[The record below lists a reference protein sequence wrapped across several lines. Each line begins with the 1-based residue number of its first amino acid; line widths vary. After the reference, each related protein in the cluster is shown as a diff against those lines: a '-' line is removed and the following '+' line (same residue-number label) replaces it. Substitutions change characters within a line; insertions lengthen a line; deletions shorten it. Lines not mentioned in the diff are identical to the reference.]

1 VRWRICQE
9 TGETLFDPKML
20 QYIQFFIAGVTSC
33 DSIMEIF
40 VYNDA

>member
-1 VRWRICQE
+1 
-9 TGETLFDPKML
+9 ML